1 MPLEIEDDFGICGP
15 SRRMKRVAKQMSFH
29 TLHLTVGEF
38 DKMVRLGA
46 FDDVHRKIELFRGE
60 LIEMNPAGPVHD
72 DLIIYLNN
80 WSMRVVDSSQTLV
93 TSQTG
98 LDLPEQSSRP
108 EPDLMWIG
116 SRRYRDGHPRASDVQ
131 LAIEVSDSSLEKDIQ
146 DKGHLYA
153 EAGIIEYW
161 IVDTQSNLVHVYR
174 RPSANGYQERL
185 KFGKGDFVSPSCRES
200 AVLNVDELF
209 GC

>member
-46 FDDVHRKIELFRGE
+46 FDDVHCKIELFRGK
-60 LIEMNPAGPVHD
+60 LIERNPAGPVHD

-161 IVDTQSNLVHVYR
+161 IIDTQSNLVHVYR

-185 KFGKGDFVSPSCRES
+185 KFGKGDFVSPLCRES

>member
-60 LIEMNPAGPVHD
+60 LIERNPAGPVHD

-161 IVDTQSNLVHVYR
+161 IIDTQSNLVHVYR

-185 KFGKGDFVSPSCRES
+185 KFGKGDFVSPLWRES

>member
-1 MPLEIEDDFGICGP
+1 MPIEIEDFFGICGP
-15 SRRMKRVAKQMSFH
+15 SCRMKRVAKRMSFH

-46 FDDVHRKIELFRGE
+46 FDNIHRKIELFRGE

-72 DLIIYLNN
+72 DFVIYLNN

-108 EPDLMWIG
+108 EPDLMWI
-116 SRRYRDGHPRASDVQ
+116 
-131 LAIEVSDSSLEKDIQ
+131 
-146 DKGHLYA
+146 
-153 EAGIIEYW
+153 
-161 IVDTQSNLVHVYR
+161 T
-174 RPSANGYQERL
+174 
-185 KFGKGDFVSPSCRES
+185 
-200 AVLNVDELF
+200 LF
-209 GC
+209 CG